1 MDEPKID
8 PVAYSDAELTGRAAE
23 FSKRIAAHDPRTGNG
38 ADLVKDSVLLNAAYV
53 ELQDRKNSHIARR
66 MAWLTALSAAAVAA
80 ALLASWLAY
89 QAIGEV
95 GKLQDEQ
102 RRLLRETP
110 RKAAPAREDPPKAA
124 KKAPG
129 AQPMPAP
136 SRNSGAG
143 RPAQESSQ
151 PGSYQGDR

>member
-23 FSKRIAAHDPRTGNG
+23 LSKRIAAHDPRTGNG

-53 ELQDRKNSHIARR
+53 ELQDRKNSRIARR

-124 KKAPG
+124 KKAP
-129 AQPMPAP
+129 ATPVP
-136 SRNSGAG
+136 RKSGTD
-143 RPAQESSQ
+143 RPAQEPPQ